1 MLKNKLT
8 SWYNFLT
15 QTHMK
20 NLNATLSNELEP
32 LTFTDL
38 SFSAISAACATKLEA
53 LKNELVRRFT
63 AEFTDIQANIVR
75 QAVDEADAL
84 ASLTTVPYL
93 LLPTLAEEK
102 IQNARNWNRHQ
113 QTILQHGELA
123 FAA

>member
-1 MLKNKLT
+1 
-8 SWYNFLT
+8 
-15 QTHMK
+15 MK
-20 NLNATLSNELEP
+20 ILNATLSNELEP

-102 IQNARNWNRHQ
+102 VQYARNWNRHQ